1 VVVRNSF
8 GPFRCTLNSN
18 GVSVLSIEPSI
29 VCNQPGGTH
38 EKMIPWAMT
47 CLILYGV
54 GIPVLFAVLLVRNR
68 RAIVA
73 DQTLR
78 VRGEGDIKD
87 TNPDFN
93 TRRRFRKLYEDFQPN
108 RVGWKVLL
116 ILRKFLLASIAIMCA
131 GNTELQAALTILV
144 LFGAYVLHV
153 NFKPFAPVASV
164 SRELIKLVRPRRGAV
179 IGQRNP
185 DTHKQLTREEDG
197 LPVFA
202 SPIVMSSAEQRR
214 QRFAGARNSVTPK
227 PTPEQLAAAT
237 LARSRWISFAIDY
250 NSMEASFLVCATL
263 ILMGG
268 LIFTS
273 SAFPEGSVGYRALSI
288 MISGMIVGCVV
299 MFGVILV
306 FEVIRAVKFA
316 GLHRTSRQVE
326 AQAVMTK
333 SMRGGSSLQLSQH
346 NLALP
351 VDREYL
357 SGPLELRAE
366 SRSPRLM
373 FGSRRLSSVKMHVVN
388 PLHAAGNMARLGQQP
403 SVKSWGEEH
412 RHGSVLSQVARMP
425 VAPEFSQQVSPAA
438 ARVKPV

>member
-1 VVVRNSF
+1 MVVRNSF

-333 SMRGGSSLQLSQH
+333 SMRGGALLVAAPVSSQPANGQK
-346 NLALP
+346 P
-351 VDREYL
+351 
-357 SGPLELRAE
+357 
-366 SRSPRLM
+366 PRNEGSVSATRM

>member
-1 VVVRNSF
+1 
-8 GPFRCTLNSN
+8 
-18 GVSVLSIEPSI
+18 
-29 VCNQPGGTH
+29 
-38 EKMIPWAMT
+38 MIPWALV
-47 CLILYGV
+47 CLVLYGV
-54 GIPVLFAVLLVRNR
+54 GIPVLFAVLLLRNR

-73 DQTLR
+73 DQTMR
-78 VRGEGDIKD
+78 VRGEGDVKD
-87 TNPDFN
+87 TNPNFN
-93 TRRRFRKLYEDFQPN
+93 VRRRFRKLYEDFQPN
-108 RVGWKVLL
+108 RIGWKVLL

-144 LFGAYVLHV
+144 LFVAYVLHV
-153 NFKPFAPVASV
+153 NYKPFAPVASV

-185 DTHKQLTREEDG
+185 ETHKQLTREEDG

-214 QRFAGARNSVTPK
+214 QRFVGSRSSLTPK
-227 PTPEQLAAAT
+227 PTSEQIAAAR

-273 SAFPEGSVGYRALSI
+273 SAFPEGSLGYRVLSLL
-288 MISGMIVGCVV
+288 ISGMIVGCVV

-326 AQAVMTK
+326 AQAVVAR
-333 SMRGGSSLQLSQH
+333 SMRGIASPSPLATPTPPKAVDNAGKVSDSSS
-346 NLALP
+346 ALTF
-351 VDREYL
+351 EN
-357 SGPLELRAE
+357 
-366 SRSPRLM
+366 
-373 FGSRRLSSVKMHVVN
+373 RRLSSVKVHVVN
-388 PLHAAGNMARLGQQP
+388 PLHAAGRASQLGQRQ
-403 SVKSWGEEH
+403 SVKSWGETV
-412 RHGSVLSQVARMP
+412 GNAPPPP
-425 VAPEFSQQVSPAA
+425 VAAPRQPPQLKTST
-438 ARVKPV
+438 